1 MNKLRGGNS
10 PAFFV
15 GAFFF
20 RSLREGTALCRR
32 YIIGFQRRW
41 LVIKLYVSALVAVDK
56 AAISF
61 DKPYSYLV
69 PAELIGQV
77 QPGCRVLVPF
87 GSGNKKRQGIVLEI
101 ESLDSPGKR
110 MKYITQLIDESPLL
124 SPQALQM
131 VEWLKSYVLCTYYEA
146 VRLMIPPGI
155 DRSVVT
161 SYTIGEVPLEEKRDF
176 LSDAICEYLRQKK
189 EPVSEQDLLALGERS
204 AVQKTLDTL
213 SEAGILFKSFDTIQK
228 VNDETVRMV
237 RLSEDAEQKIF
248 ALGSKITSKQHTVI
262 EVLGEVQAASFKELC
277 YLAGVTRVVVQNLEK
292 RGIVESFENKVY
304 RSPYRMLPQGK
315 ESLAEVTLNEEQ
327 KAAFETLKTQCEA
340 GQAAV
345 SLLYGVTG
353 SGKTLVFL
361 KLMEYV
367 LSLGKTVIVMV
378 PEISLTPQTVQRFRK
393 YFGSRVAVLHSGLS
407 LGERL
412 DEWRRLK
419 EGKADIAIGTRSAVF
434 APLENVGLI
443 IMDEEQ
449 ESSYQSESSPRYHAR
464 DVAKYRAA
472 AEHALLLLCSA
483 TPSIDSFYRAKNGIY
498 TLVTL
503 KKRYNQKKLPDVYVV
518 DMGEEA
524 KNGNRSAYSSVL
536 LYELRYNLNHGEQS
550 ILLLNRRGYNTIV
563 ACAECGEVCKC
574 PHCSIAMTYHRQN
587 GKLMCHYCGYIEDA
601 VSKCPTCGSEFV
613 QYTGLGTQKAEEE
626 LQQIFPEAR
635 ILRMDADTT
644 ISKFSHEQYFKEFAD
659 KKYDIMIGTQMVAK
673 GLDFENVT
681 LVGVLSLD
689 QALYA
694 QDYKAYERA
703 FSLLTQVVGRCG
715 RASLLGRAFV
725 QTYTPDNSII
735 ALAAKQDYDRFY
747 VQEIA
752 SRRALLYPPFCDLC
766 TVGFSG
772 IYENEVVQAA
782 FAFAALLREL
792 VQRSY
797 PDVPLKMLG
806 PVSERIVKLNNKYRY
821 KLVIKCKNN
830 RRMRALLLDSMM
842 AFEKDKSKKNIS
854 IYVTMNQE

>member
-1 MNKLRGGNS
+1 M
-10 PAFFV
+10 FV
-15 GAFFF
+15 
-20 RSLREGTALCRR
+20 S
-32 YIIGFQRRW
+32 
-41 LVIKLYVSALVAVDK
+41 VLVAVDK
-56 AAISF
+56 TSIHF
-61 DKPYSYLV
+61 DKLYSYLV
-69 PAELIGQV
+69 PAELIQTI

-87 GSGNKKRQGIVLEI
+87 GTGNRKRQGIVMGM
-101 ESLDSPGKR
+101 ESLDAPNKH
-110 MKYITQLIDESPLL
+110 MKYITQLIDEQPILT
-124 SPQALQM
+124 PRALKM

-155 DRSVVT
+155 DRSIVT
-161 SYTIGEVPLEEKRDF
+161 YYALGEVPLEEKKNF
-176 LSDAICEYLRQKK
+176 LNDAIYELLKEKATPICEQ
-189 EPVSEQDLLALGERS
+189 ELLSLGEKS
-204 AVQKTLDTL
+204 AVQKALDSL
-213 SEAGILFKSFDTIQK
+213 CEAGIIYKSFETIQR

-237 RLSEDAEQKIF
+237 RLSDCAQQKIF
-248 ALGSKITSKQHTVI
+248 ELGPKITAKQRTVLN
-262 EVLGEVQAASFKELC
+262 VLQEMETASIKELC

-292 RGIVESFENKVY
+292 HGLLETFENKVY
-304 RSPYRMLPQGK
+304 RSPYRLLGEEQ
-315 ESLAEVTLNEEQ
+315 ESLDLVTLNAEQ
-327 KAAFETLKTQCEA
+327 QQAFETLQSQCQE
-340 GQAAV
+340 GKAAV

-378 PEISLTPQTVQRFRK
+378 PEISLTPQTVQRFRR
-393 YFGSRVAVLHSGLS
+393 YFGSRIAVLHSGLS

-412 DEWRRLK
+412 DEWHRLK

-434 APLENVGLI
+434 APLENLGLI

-472 AEHALLLLCSA
+472 SENALLLLGSA
-483 TPSIDSFYRAKNGIY
+483 TPSIDSFYRAKSGIY
-498 TLVTL
+498 TLITL
-503 KKRYNQKKLPDVYVV
+503 KNRFNQKKLPDVYVV
-518 DMGEEA
+518 DMGQEV
-524 KNGNRSAYSSVL
+524 KNGNRSIYSSVL
-536 LYELRYNLNHGEQS
+536 LTELQYNLEHGEQS
-550 ILLLNRRGYNTIV
+550 ILLLNRRGYHTIV

-574 PHCSIAMTYHRQN
+574 PHCSIALTYHQKN
-587 GKLMCHYCGYIEDA
+587 GKLMCHYCGYVADA
-601 VSKCPTCGSEFV
+601 VAKCPTCGSEFV

-626 LQQIFPEAR
+626 LQEFFPKAR

-715 RASLLGRAFV
+715 RAALQGRAFV
-725 QTYTPDNSII
+725 QTYTPDNPII

-772 IYENEVVQAA
+772 IYEQEVIRAAAA
-782 FAFAALLREL
+782 FSEL
-792 VQRSY
+792 IKKLSLQSFQ
-797 PDVPLKMLG
+797 DVPLKMLG

-830 RRMRALLLDSMM
+830 RRMRELLVCAIT
-842 AFEKDKSKKNIS
+842 AFEKEKSKKNIS
-854 IYVTMNQE
+854 LYVDMNQE

>member
-1 MNKLRGGNS
+1 M
-10 PAFFV
+10 
-15 GAFFF
+15 
-20 RSLREGTALCRR
+20 
-32 YIIGFQRRW
+32 
-41 LVIKLYVSALVAVDK
+41 SALVAVDK
-56 AAISF
+56 ASIHF
-61 DKPYSYLV
+61 DKLYSYLI
-69 PAELIGQV
+69 PAELTENV

-87 GSGNKKRQGIVLEI
+87 GTGNRKRQGMVMKIQ
-101 ESLDSPGKR
+101 SLDEPTKR
-110 MKYITQLIDESPLL
+110 MKYITQLIDKQPLL
-124 SPQALQM
+124 SPRALQL
-131 VEWLKSYVLCTYYEA
+131 VEWLKSYVLCTYYEV
-146 VRLMIPPGI
+146 VRLLIPPGI

-161 SYTIGEVPLEEKRDF
+161 YYTLGDTPLEERKDF
-176 LSDAICEYLRQKK
+176 LSDAVCDFLHGREK
-189 EPVSEQDLLALGERS
+189 PVSEQELLSLGDRT
-204 AVQKTLDTL
+204 AVQKTLDRLTEIGVL
-213 SEAGILFKSFDTIQK
+213 YKSFDTIQK

-237 RLSEDAEQKIF
+237 RLSEEAEQKIF
-248 ALGSKITSKQHTVI
+248 SLGSKVTAKQRAVI
-262 EVLGEVQAASFKELC
+262 EVLREVETASIKELC

-292 RGIVESFENKVY
+292 HGIVETFENRVY
-304 RSPYRMLPQGK
+304 RSPYQLLQG
-315 ESLAEVTLNEEQ
+315 ERQSLEEITLNQEQ
-327 KAAFETLKTQCEA
+327 QTAFEILKAQCEE
-340 GQAAV
+340 GKAAV

-361 KLMEYV
+361 KLMEFV

-378 PEISLTPQTVQRFRK
+378 PEISLTPQTVQRFRR
-393 YFGSRVAVLHSGLS
+393 YFGSEVAVLHSGLS

-412 DEWRRLK
+412 DEWHRLK
-419 EGKADIAIGTRSAVF
+419 EGKAKIAIGTRSAVF
-434 APLENVGLI
+434 APLENLGLI

-449 ESSYQSESSPRYHAR
+449 EGSYQSESSPRYHAR

-472 AEHALLLLCSA
+472 SEHALLLLGSA
-483 TPSIDSFYRAKNGIY
+483 TPSIDSFYRAKSGIY
-498 TLVTL
+498 TLLTL
-503 KKRYNQKKLPDVYVV
+503 KKRYNQRKLPDVYVV

-524 KNGNRSAYSSVL
+524 KNGNRSVYSSVL
-536 LYELRYNLNHGEQS
+536 QEELRYNLEHGEQS
-550 ILLLNRRGYNTIV
+550 ILLLNRRGYHTIV

-574 PHCSIAMTYHRQN
+574 PHCSIALTYHRKN
-587 GKLMCHYCGYIEDA
+587 GKLMCHYCGYIADA
-601 VSKCPTCGSEFV
+601 VAKCPTCGSEFV
-613 QYTGLGTQKAEEE
+613 QYSGLGTQKAEEE
-626 LQQIFPEAR
+626 LQNIFPEAR

-715 RASLLGRAFV
+715 RASLQGRAFV
-725 QTYTPDNSII
+725 QTYTPDNPII

-752 SRRALLYPPFCDLC
+752 SRKALLYPPFCDLC

-772 IYENEVVQAA
+772 IYEREVLQAA
-782 FAFAALLREL
+782 GAFSEL
-792 VQRSY
+792 IKQLSTSF

-806 PVSERIVKLNNKYRY
+806 PVSERIIRLNNKYRY

-830 RRMRALLLDSMM
+830 RRMRELLLAAMTT
-842 AFEKDKSKKNIS
+842 FEKEKSRKNIS
-854 IYVTMNQE
+854 LYVDMNQE